1 MKEWLSSWLA
11 EQPLRGPGFEP
22 RSRDFDVL
30 VFGISCFQVARCLK
44 DG

>member
-22 RSRDFDVL
+22 RSRDVL
-30 VFGISCFQVARCLK
+30 VFGISCFQVAMCLK